1 MCRPT
6 ASRTGNTPPQ
16 TQAQQ
21 WTQMLMTQG
30 LILVKHK
37 SSNLVGSPSSFLD
50 FLWNCGHHATSAQPS
65 IESVPPIPAE
75 GGSVR
80 LLIHHLPENLQG
92 FAWFKGMSVFRDHEI
107 ARITTDMNSSV
118 KGPAYSGRETL
129 NSDGSLLLH
138 NVTQNNAGLYTLR
151 IMSTDMK
158 SEEAHVQLHV
168 NGKWFSVIVQ
178 C

>member
-1 MCRPT
+1 MKHNFKVREERHSICGGIVWAGTNPTSSSVNVSSGLMADSKSRHCWQMKREPYSGNDKCGNTENLKVMCRPT

-92 FAWFKGMSVFRDHEI
+92 FAWFKGMSVFRDH
-107 ARITTDMNSSV
+107 
-118 KGPAYSGRETL
+118 
-129 NSDGSLLLH
+129 
-138 NVTQNNAGLYTLR
+138 
-151 IMSTDMK
+151 
-158 SEEAHVQLHV
+158 
-168 NGKWFSVIVQ
+168 
-178 C
+178 